1 MSEPK
6 KTTLYVDANDEIT
19 AVITKLQD
27 APSRIV
33 AIVLPK
39 RAPVFQSIINVKLL
53 KKAADK
59 TKKKAVLVT
68 SDKTVLP
75 LAGSAGMYVAKT
87 AQSKPYIPQSP
98 SAVQSSIGTTAT
110 KSELDAN
117 KSVGELADSADK
129 PEEVIDVSEFPKI
142 ELDDEKKASKEKK
155 KSGVRIPNFNKF
167 RVLLIV
173 GIVLLILLGVG
184 WYLAVYVLPRADV
197 TIETATQSTAQTI
210 EFRASPDQ
218 ESVDTEAF
226 VVPASSEEFEAE
238 ESATV
243 NTTGERNDGER
254 ATGSVTVTNC
264 ESSESGSITIEEGTA
279 LTSSGGRVFRASGA
293 VEVPGSSISGTVLN
307 PQCNED
313 GQEDV
318 PVEADEVGAD
328 YNISPTDYTVSGY
341 SSSSVYGSGG
351 EMSGGTDDIV
361 QIVDQNDI
369 RTARQQIE
377 QGSSAEAQTELEEIH
392 EIKSRTPLVET
403 LTIEKTDESVEPD
416 EGAETEEVTVS
427 LSTTYSMLGVEA
439 EDIQALIE
447 KHMEEEI
454 DFNTQTIVD
463 DGLENAS
470 IRVTDEGDDGF
481 RVSIR
486 TIVAVG
492 PEINNDE
499 IAQAIAGLARSETE
513 SLLIAREGVR
523 DVQIDYS
530 PFWVFST
537 PDDPEKVFIE
547 VIQQGSE
554 PDEPTATDPTEPE
567 QTEE

>member
-6 KTTLYVDANDEIT
+6 KATLYVDANDEIT

-27 APSRIV
+27 TPSRIV

-39 RAPVFQSIINVKLL
+39 RAPVFQSIINIKLL

-59 TKKKAVLVT
+59 AKKKAVLIT

-75 LAGSAGMYVAKT
+75 LVGSAGMYVAKT
-87 AQSKPYIPQSP
+87 PQSKPYIPQAPSP
-98 SAVQSSIGTTAT
+98 VLSSIGTTAT

-117 KSVGELADSADK
+117 KSVGELADTSDK
-129 PEEVIDVSEFPKI
+129 PEEIIDVSEFPKI
-142 ELDDEKKASKEKK
+142 ELDDEKKAKKEKK

-173 GIVLLILLGVG
+173 GVVLLILLGVG

-210 EFRASPDQ
+210 GFRASSDQ
-218 ESVDTEAF
+218 ESVDDEAF
-226 VVPASSEEFEAE
+226 VVPAYSEQYELE
-238 ESATV
+238 ESASV
-243 NTTGERNDGER
+243 DTTGERNDGDR

-279 LTSSGGRVFRASGA
+279 LTSSGGRVFRATEA
-293 VEVPGSSISGTVLN
+293 VDVPGSSISGTIFN

-328 YNISPTDYTVSGY
+328 YNISSKDYTVSGY
-341 SSSSVYGSGG
+341 SSSSVYGRGG
-351 EMSGGTDDIV
+351 DMNGGTDDIV
-361 QIVDQNDI
+361 QIVDENDI

-377 QGSSAEAQTELEEIH
+377 QGSSAEAQAELEQLH
-392 EIKSRTPLVET
+392 TTGARTPLVET
-403 LTIEKTDESVEPD
+403 LTIENTDESTSPD
-416 EGAETEEVTVS
+416 EGAEAEEVTVTVR
-427 LSTTYSMLGVEA
+427 TTYSMLGVEV

-454 DFNTQTIVD
+454 DFNTQAIVD

-470 IRVTDEGDDGF
+470 IRVTDEGEDGF

-537 PDDPEKVFIE
+537 PSDSEKVFIE

-554 PDEPTATDPTEPE
+554 PEEPAAPDSAEAE

>member
-33 AIVLPK
+33 AIILPK
-39 RAPVFQSIINVKLL
+39 RAPVFQSIINIKLL

-59 TKKKAVLVT
+59 SKKKAVLVT

-87 AQSKPYIPQSP
+87 AQSKPYIPQTPSP
-98 SAVQSSIGTTAT
+98 VQSSIGTTAT

-117 KSVGELADSADK
+117 KSVGELSDSAEK
-129 PEEVIDVSEFPKI
+129 SEEVIDVSDFPKI
-142 ELDDEKKASKEKK
+142 ELDDEKKDKKDKK
-155 KSGVRIPNFNKF
+155 KSGIRVPNFNKF

-173 GIVLLILLGVG
+173 GIILLILLSVG
-184 WYLAVYVLPRADV
+184 WYFAVYVLPRADV

-218 ESVDTEAF
+218 ESVDQEAF
-226 VVPASSEEFEAE
+226 VAPAYIEQFELDD
-238 ESATV
+238 SASV
-243 NTTGERNDGER
+243 STTGERNDGDK
-254 ATGSVTVTNC
+254 ATGLVTVTNC
-264 ESSESGSITIEEGTA
+264 ESSESGSITIEQGAA
-279 LTSSGGRVFRASGA
+279 LTSSGGRVFRATET
-293 VEVPGSSISGTVLN
+293 VDVPGSSISGTIFN
-307 PQCNED
+307 PQCDEN
-313 GQEDV
+313 GQEEV
-318 PVEADEVGAD
+318 PVEADEVGTD
-328 YNISPTDYTVSGY
+328 YNISSTDYTVSDF
-341 SSSSVYGSGG
+341 SASSVYGSGAA
-351 EMSGGTDDIV
+351 MSGGTDDIV
-361 QIVDQNDI
+361 QIVDGADI

-377 QGSSAEAQTELEEIH
+377 QGSSAEAQSELEQLH
-392 EIKSRTPLVET
+392 ASMSRTPLVET
-403 LTIEKTDESVEPD
+403 LTIESTDESSEPE
-416 EGAETEEVTVS
+416 EGAEADEVTVS
-427 LSTTYSMLGVEA
+427 VRTTYSMLGVTG
-439 EDIQALIE
+439 EDVRTLIE

-454 DFNTQTIVD
+454 DFNTQAIVD

-470 IRVTDEGDDGF
+470 IRVTEEGEDGF

-499 IAQAIAGLARSETE
+499 VAQAIAGLARSETK

-537 PDDPEKVFIE
+537 PNDPEKVFIE

-554 PDEPTATDPTEPE
+554 PEEPTAPE
-567 QTEE
+567 SPEEGQAEG